1 MRLDKYLCDM
11 NIGSRSQVKQYFRK
25 GCVDVNGD
33 IIKKPE
39 LHIDETKDI
48 ISVNGKTIAYK
59 KNIYYMLNKPA
70 GVVTAV
76 KDSRDRTVMD
86 LFDASISKGL
96 FPVGRL
102 DKDTEGLLLV
112 MNDGELAHILTS
124 PTKHID
130 KTYYAKINGR
140 VKNEHI
146 ELFEEGLDIGEK
158 KLTKPA
164 VLNILKS
171 DDISEIELTITEGK
185 FHQVKRM
192 FKAIGMEV
200 IYLKR
205 ISMGKLKLDD
215 TLMLGDYRELTAQ
228 EIAQIGGNV

>member
-11 NIGSRSQVKQYFRK
+11 NIGSRSQVKQYIKK
-25 GCVDVNGD
+25 GCVSVNED
-33 IIKKPE
+33 IVKKPE
-39 LHIDETKDI
+39 MHIDEINDAI
-48 ISVNGKTIAYK
+48 CVNGKKIEYK
-59 KNIYYMLNKPA
+59 KNVYYMLNKPA

-112 MNDGELAHILTS
+112 MNDGELAHVLTS
-124 PTKHID
+124 PTKHIK
-130 KTYYAKINGR
+130 KTYYAKIKGTVENVHIDIFKNG
-140 VKNEHI
+140 I
-146 ELFEEGLDIGEK
+146 DIGEK
-158 KLTKPA
+158 KITKPA
-164 VLNILKS
+164 TLKILKS

-205 ISMGKLKLDD
+205 ISMGNLKLDN
-215 TLMLGDYRELTAQ
+215 TLELGEYRELTAH
-228 EIAQIGGNV
+228 EVVQIGGNV

>member
-1 MRLDKYLCDM
+1 MWL
-11 NIGSRSQVKQYFRK
+11 S
-25 GCVDVNGD
+25 
-33 IIKKPE
+33 
-39 LHIDETKDI
+39 T
-48 ISVNGKTIAYK
+48 
-59 KNIYYMLNKPA
+59 
-70 GVVTAV
+70 
-76 KDSRDRTVMD
+76 
-86 LFDASISKGL
+86 
-96 FPVGRL
+96 
-102 DKDTEGLLLV
+102 
-112 MNDGELAHILTS
+112 
-124 PTKHID
+124 
-130 KTYYAKINGR
+130 INGR

-146 ELFEEGLDIGEK
+146 ELFKEGLDIGEK

-164 VLNILKS
+164 VLSILKS

-228 EIAQIGGNV
+228 EIVQIGGNV

>member
-11 NIGSRSQVKQYFRK
+11 NIGSRSQVKQYIRK
-25 GCVDVNGD
+25 GCVSVNEN
-33 IIKKPE
+33 IVKKPE
-39 LHIDETKDI
+39 MHIDEIKDTI
-48 ISVNGKTIAYK
+48 YVNGKIIAYK
-59 KNIYYMLNKPA
+59 KNVYYMLNKPA

-124 PTKHID
+124 PTKHIN
-130 KTYYAKINGR
+130 KTYYAKVNGIVEKR
-140 VKNEHI
+140 HI
-146 ELFEEGLDIGEK
+146 DIFKAGIDIGEK

-164 VLNILKS
+164 TLNILKS
-171 DDISEIELTITEGK
+171 DTISEIELTITEGK

-192 FKAIGMEV
+192 FKAVGMEV

-205 ISMGKLKLDD
+205 ISMGNLKLDN
-215 TLMLGDYRELTAQ
+215 TLKLGEYRELTAH
-228 EIAQIGGNV
+228 EIVQIGGNV

>member
-1 MRLDKYLCDM
+1 M
-11 NIGSRSQVKQYFRK
+11 
-25 GCVDVNGD
+25 
-33 IIKKPE
+33 
-39 LHIDETKDI
+39 
-48 ISVNGKTIAYK
+48 
-59 KNIYYMLNKPA
+59 
-70 GVVTAV
+70 
-76 KDSRDRTVMD
+76 
-86 LFDASISKGL
+86 

-102 DKDTEGLLLV
+102 DKDTEGLLLI

-146 ELFEEGLDIGEK
+146 ELFKEGLDIGEK

-164 VLNILKS
+164 VLSILKS
-171 DDISEIELTITEGK
+171 DDISENPNEVYIEIAEGK

>member
-1 MRLDKYLCDM
+1 
-11 NIGSRSQVKQYFRK
+11 
-25 GCVDVNGD
+25 
-33 IIKKPE
+33 
-39 LHIDETKDI
+39 
-48 ISVNGKTIAYK
+48 
-59 KNIYYMLNKPA
+59 MLNKPA